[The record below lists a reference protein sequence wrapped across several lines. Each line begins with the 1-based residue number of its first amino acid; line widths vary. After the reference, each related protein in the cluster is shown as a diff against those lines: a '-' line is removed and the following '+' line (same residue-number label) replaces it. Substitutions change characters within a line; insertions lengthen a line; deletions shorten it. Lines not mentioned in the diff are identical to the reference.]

1 MTRNGQKI
9 LDLIE
14 SSNEHMTAQEIYDS
28 LQAKSNDMVRAT
40 VYNNLNTLV
49 SEGKVRKVVLEGQ
62 PDRYD
67 KIIRHD
73 HLVCSKCGKIA
84 DLYLD
89 DITKKLEEQTG
100 VHIDSYDL
108 KLFYVCDECKVKE
121 KS

>member
-14 SSNEHMTAQEIYDS
+14 NSRDHMTAQQIFEK
-28 LQAKSNDMVRAT
+28 LQDNANDMVRAT

-49 SEGKVRKVVLEGQ
+49 SEGKIRKVVLEGQ

-67 KIIRHD
+67 RIVRHD
-73 HLVCSKCGKIA
+73 HLVCTKCGKIS
-84 DLYLD
+84 DLYLE
-89 DITKKLEEQTG
+89 DISKKLEEETG
-100 VHIDSYDL
+100 VRIESYDL
-108 KLFYVCDECKVKE
+108 KLFYVCDECREKE